1 MKGLLKKDFSLMKG
15 QKQFFLVAVI
25 FAFVFL
31 FVNKMIT
38 FGVSYLMIMFL
49 MFTLSTITYD
59 EYDNGYAFLFT
70 LPISR
75 KLYVKEKYVF
85 CALISTVV
93 CVINSVLI
101 LVLTLIR
108 ENPESALDLLIAC
121 LAAFAT
127 GMVMMAI
134 MIPVQLKFGSEK
146 RQLAMVI
153 GFVGL
158 FLLFFLGSWFM
169 DHFEVPKQLMK
180 MVVELPLAM
189 VICLCIVLIAVA
201 VVISYVISVR
211 IMEKKEF

>member
-1 MKGLLKKDFSLMKG
+1 MRGMLKKDFSLMKG
-15 QKQFFLVAVI
+15 QKQFFLVAFI

-31 FVNKMIT
+31 FVNKMVT
-38 FGVSYLMIMFL
+38 FGVSYLMMMFL

-85 CALISTVV
+85 CVLISTVV
-93 CVINSVLI
+93 CVINSILI
-101 LVLTLIR
+101 LVLTMLR

-121 LAAFAT
+121 LSAFAA
-127 GMVMMAI
+127 GMVLMAV

-169 DHFEVPKQLMK
+169 DHFEVTDKLIG
-180 MVVELPLAM
+180 MVAELPLVAL
-189 VICLCIVLIAVA
+189 IGGGSVLIII
-201 VVISYVISVR
+201 VVMISYLISVQ
-211 IMEKKEF
+211 IMEKKEL